1 MSGALL
7 KKAEPTRTR
16 PLRVAID
23 TPVVLDALIR
33 NQGAGA
39 WLRQSWQAG
48 RITPLL
54 CTVTAREL
62 VQALAWPHLRLAP
75 DECQDLLADFLP
87 HVEVVNVTEATTPR
101 SGRATRGRALAALVR
116 AGQPDV
122 VLQNR
127 ANVANASEAQNLT
140 RPPAIRQRGVKTW
153 SIEDLM
159 DALATPV

>member
-1 MSGALL
+1 MSGAAL
-7 KKAEPTRTR
+7 KNAEPTTTR
-16 PLRVAID
+16 PWRVAID

-54 CTVTAREL
+54 CTATAREL
-62 VQALAWPHLRLAP
+62 VQALAWPRWELAP

-87 HVEVVNVTEATTPR
+87 HVEVVNVTETATTR
-101 SGRATRGRALAALVR
+101 SGRAARGRALAALVR
-116 AGQPDV
+116 AGQPDA

-127 ANVANASEAQNLT
+127 ANAAGAQDLT

-153 SIEDLM
+153 SVEDLM
-159 DALATPV
+159 EALATPA